1 MNKLVLAAGLCVA
14 AFVVASTTASAENA
28 SGRCKIE
35 GSATFS
41 PTHLKP
47 LPTPKL
53 GYEFYGYAECET
65 LPAREIRK
73 GTVEVHGEET
83 LSCAGSLGEAE
94 GKGTLT
100 LGGVKFPFGLTFVS
114 GAPGY
119 SGLVARFA
127 DGGVAVGGASFLLST
142 IEPASQ
148 CFFPG
153 GTSALEFKAVATG
166 GL

>member
-1 MNKLVLAAGLCVA
+1 MNRLVLAAGLCVV
-14 AFVVASTTASAENA
+14 AFVVASTPASGENA
-28 SGRCKIE
+28 SGRCLIE

-41 PTHLKP
+41 ATHLKP
-47 LPTPKL
+47 VPSKL
-53 GYEFYGYAECET
+53 GYEFRGSAECET
-65 LPAREIRK
+65 LPGREIRK

-100 LGGVKFPFGLTFVS
+100 LAGVKFPFGLTFVS

-153 GTSALEFKAVATG
+153 GASALEFKAVATG